1 MNTIYRKT
9 AAVLAFII
17 GAMAIFA
24 GGQVVLLGKVM
35 DYYVIDWLPV
45 YNLIVGLLSAFVT
58 SILIWRN
65 NKFAMPAVLATLA
78 AHIAVM
84 LILLIGYGD
93 VVAPDSI
100 RAMTVRIVAWIIILG
115 LTLFQQKRDQ
125 ATSL

>member
-78 AHIAVM
+78 AHLAVM